1 MRMKSIAAVSLTAL
15 MASGCVSAPG
25 PFAVRSA
32 EEAPLRADVNPGYKA
47 GSVKIPTK
55 PTKSLSDIINGGV
68 PAPKKETKAKDDEDK
83 LRLPAMQDAALAYG
97 ARAGLA
103 WSTREINRTLEANS
117 SELTKTYDF
126 QSLMIQGP
134 NGVMVVPPVISEARD
149 TWEAFDAGKTLRVAD
164 TVYEIIKQSTFTS
177 VAPMWQAYL
186 IGDFKEPEMPPEA
199 LAPKDES
206 EVERWRG
213 WVQEGWKKGE
223 QQAKEIFESNQARL
237 NRDFTGMVRYRQLLE
252 EGKVAAPVL
261 AEGNMGVTG
270 TGQDMRV
277 NDRAIRITRDP
288 TLVVQPNGWGASA
301 TTTDAAGKPVGPE
314 NPVAEPAPEAPSKPK
329 PKGGSAWGKPV
340 VDGESPK
347 AAPKRPRATAPAKTA
362 TAEDKPVDKATSG
375 GAGRF

>member
-1 MRMKSIAAVSLTAL
+1 MRMKSIAAVSLIAL
-15 MASGCVSAPG
+15 SASGCVSASG
-25 PFAVRSA
+25 PSASAVRSA
-32 EEAPLRADVNPGYKA
+32 EEAPLRADVNPDYRA

-55 PTKSLSDIINGGV
+55 PTKSLSEILTRGV
-68 PAPKKETKAKDDEDK
+68 PAPKKEAKAKDDEDK

-117 SELTKTYDF
+117 SELTETYDF
-126 QSLMIQGP
+126 QGLMIQGP

-149 TWEAFDAGKTLRVAD
+149 TWESFDAGKTLRVAD

-177 VAPMWQAYL
+177 VAPMWQTYL
-186 IGDFKEPEMPPEA
+186 IGDFKEPELPPEA

-206 EVERWRG
+206 EVERWRA

-223 QQAKEIFESNQARL
+223 QQAKEIFEANKNRL

-288 TLVVQPNGWGASA
+288 TLVIKPNGWGASA
-301 TTTDAAGKPVGPE
+301 TSTDAAGNVVGPE
-314 NPVAEPAPEAPSKPK
+314 KPVAEPSAEPPSKPRNR
-329 PKGGSAWGKPV
+329 GGSGWGKPAPG
-340 VDGESPK
+340 GEVPK
-347 AAPKRPRATAPAKTA
+347 KPRKPTPAK
-362 TAEDKPVDKATSG
+362 AEEKAVDKSTSG
-375 GAGRF
+375 GTGRF